1 MRDKSIRYGRVSS
14 INPEMMTA
22 KVLFD
27 DEDNNVTDELE
38 IIVRNSKNNKD
49 YALPDVGEYV
59 VCLFL
64 DNDRNSGFIVGAVYS
79 SNNMPLHNNADV
91 RAVDFA
97 DGTSIE
103 YNRATGSLR
112 INCTGDLIINA
123 RNIYLNEG

>member
-1 MRDKSIRYGRVSS
+1 MKGIRYGRISS
-14 INPEMMTA
+14 VNPENMTA
-22 KVLFD
+22 RVLFD
-27 DEDNNVTDELE
+27 DQDDMVTDELPV
-38 IIVRNSKNNKD
+38 IVRNSKDNRD

-64 DNDRNSGFIVGAVYS
+64 DNDRSAGFVVGAVYS
-79 SNNMPLHNNADV
+79 SNNMPMHNNADI

-103 YNRATGSLR
+103 YNRATGNLR
-112 INCTGDLIINA
+112 INCIGDLIINA

>member
-1 MRDKSIRYGRVSS
+1 MNREIVKYGRVSS
-14 INPEMMTA
+14 VNPANMTA
-22 KVLFD
+22 KVLLD
-27 DEDNNVTDELE
+27 DEDNKVSYDLS
-38 IIVRNSKNNKD
+38 IIVQNSKCNKD
-49 YALPDVGEYV
+49 YALPDVGERV

-64 DNDRNSGFIVGAVYS
+64 DRENTAGFIVGAVYS